1 MQGPQIW
8 IRTKMSR
15 IHTTAFK
22 ELTSVLLCNC
32 FSLGIDDPITK
43 TAAGSERVYYQQL
56 AKEMFLILDQ
66 PIQVM
71 EGRKVVMQFCSFC

>member
-1 MQGPQIW
+1 MSQIRNNTEKSW
-8 IRTKMSR
+8 HLSYIE
-15 IHTTAFK
+15 HF
-22 ELTSVLLCNC
+22 CNC

-66 PIQVM
+66 PIQVLG
-71 EGRKVVMQFCSFC
+71 EKGCNAVLFSL